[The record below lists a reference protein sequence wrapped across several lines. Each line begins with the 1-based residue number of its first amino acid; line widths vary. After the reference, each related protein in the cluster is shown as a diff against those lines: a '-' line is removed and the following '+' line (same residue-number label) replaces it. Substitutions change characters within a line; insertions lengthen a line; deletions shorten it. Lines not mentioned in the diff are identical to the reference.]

1 MGPTTAAG
9 MLVRPW
15 AFTLGRRVPVRP
27 REPGPRVHRRERHS
41 HVAATDVRPKI
52 TLACQE
58 CKHRNYITRKN
69 RRNDPDRLE
78 LKKYCPNCRKH
89 QPHRETR

>member
-1 MGPTTAAG
+1 MLTSGATGPDR
-9 MLVRPW
+9 LLPSID
-15 AFTLGRRVPVRP
+15 
-27 REPGPRVHRRERHS
+27 ERKAVI
-41 HVAATDVRPKI
+41 VAATDVRPKI

-78 LKKYCPNCRKH
+78 LSKYCPFCRKH